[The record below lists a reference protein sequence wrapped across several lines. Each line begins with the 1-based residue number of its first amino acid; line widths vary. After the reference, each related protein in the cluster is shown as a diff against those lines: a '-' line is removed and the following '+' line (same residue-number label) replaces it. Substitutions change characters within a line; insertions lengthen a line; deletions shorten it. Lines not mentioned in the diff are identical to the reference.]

1 METTEKMLTRQVS
14 SVVRLHVA
22 ACGVPPR
29 WRVGRLLELQLIQPR
44 TVAVPSGCSSPR
56 KGGDHGSTT
65 SGDVVTAGGDTR
77 LPSATAATKG
87 HTRRCGIG
95 RQPSWRPPPPSMQR
109 DATSTRS
116 MATNNCADPLLCPR
130 VRMVSFPQTAY
141 NFVGT
146 VVGEV
151 CSSLSPAGTHCL
163 APQLSVSDHH
173 EHISVGLRRDC
184 LQVDVPLRP
193 SHSDGLHG
201 IQVVVHMQLRH
212 ADGAYRR
219 GVTLKSLSLF
229 GCV

>member
-95 RQPSWRPPPPSMQR
+95 GSLRGGRLHLRCRGMRPPLARWLPTIVPIRCYVQG
-109 DATSTRS
+109 
-116 MATNNCADPLLCPR
+116 CAWC
-130 VRMVSFPQTAY
+130 
-141 NFVGT
+141 
-146 VVGEV
+146 
-151 CSSLSPAGTHCL
+151 LSHK
-163 APQLSVSDHH
+163 
-173 EHISVGLRRDC
+173 RRT
-184 LQVDVPLRP
+184 
-193 SHSDGLHG
+193 
-201 IQVVVHMQLRH
+201 
-212 ADGAYRR
+212 
-219 GVTLKSLSLF
+219 TLW
-229 GCV
+229 GRW